1 MSLSIV
7 TIHDAG
13 TVLRKRAEE
22 VKDIT
27 HPRTQK
33 LIDEMIPLMYE
44 KDGIGLA
51 ATQVNEGVRIA
62 VLCPQPTQYSRYR
75 DTNIEALVL
84 INPSITKH
92 SLFKEES
99 DEGCLSVPEYFG
111 IVKRW
116 RSVTVSYFDR
126 EGKKQTIKGNGLF
139 GYCLQH
145 EIDHLDGILFVD
157 RTKKIYHVPKAL

>member
-1 MSLSIV
+1 MALSIV
-7 TIHDAG
+7 TIKDVG
-13 TVLRKRAEE
+13 TVLRKRATE
-22 VKDIT
+22 VQDISNS
-27 HPRTQK
+27 RIQK

-62 VLCPQPTQYSRYR
+62 VLCPNPHQFAASRETQ
-75 DTNIEALVL
+75 DALVL
-84 INPSITKH
+84 INPCITRH

-99 DEGCLSVPEYFG
+99 EEGCLSVPEYFG

-116 RSVTVSYFDR
+116 KSVTVSYQDR
-126 EGKKQTIKGNGLF
+126 KGKAQTIKGSGLF

-145 EIDHLDGILFVD
+145 EIDHLDGLLFVD
-157 RTKKIYHVPKAL
+157 RTKKIYHAPKL